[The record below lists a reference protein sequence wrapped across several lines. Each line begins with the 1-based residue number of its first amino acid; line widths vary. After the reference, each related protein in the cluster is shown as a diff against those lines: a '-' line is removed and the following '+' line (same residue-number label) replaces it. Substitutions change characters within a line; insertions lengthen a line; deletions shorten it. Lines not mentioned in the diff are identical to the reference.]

1 MFSYSISE
9 ISGEIFGRIN
19 GVSYRENPHISLS
32 QLRYITLT
40 HFAPDGREHTGELIV
55 NEAIADDII
64 YIFGKLYEAKYPIE
78 KLRLVDEYG
87 GDDVRSMADNNS
99 SAFNYR
105 VIAGTDTLSRH
116 ALGMAID
123 VNPLYNPYITF
134 LPDGTEH
141 CSPPQALPYTD
152 RTHDF
157 PMKIDKNDL
166 CFKLFTERGFVWG
179 GDWSHAKDYQHFEK

>member
-1 MFSYSISE
+1 MFSYSVSE
-9 ISGEIFGRIN
+9 ISDEILGRIS
-19 GVSYRENPHISLS
+19 GISYRENSHISLS
-32 QLRYITLT
+32 QLRYITLA
-40 HFAPDGREHTGELIV
+40 HHGIDGREHIGELIV

-64 YIFGKLYEAKYPIE
+64 YIFGELYDAKYPIE
-78 KLRLVDEYG
+78 KLRLVDEYS

-134 LPDGTEH
+134 LPDGAEH
-141 CSPPQALPYTD
+141 CSPPQGLPYAD
-152 RTHDF
+152 RRRDF
-157 PMKIDKNDL
+157 PMKIDENDL
-166 CFKLFTERGFVWG
+166 CFKLFTERGFEWG
-179 GDWSHAKDYQHFEK
+179 GNWSHAKDYQHFEK